1 MHGKTEVSHSRE
13 MYTSTNNSYSFIE
26 QLFFLYSYIFKDVLS
41 ISSNF
46 LFHLIYLM
54 IIIINDKYH
63 IYATLIFYYASFANI
78 FIL

>member
-1 MHGKTEVSHSRE
+1 MVKRKYHIVAKCILLQITLIHLL
-13 MYTSTNNSYSFIE
+13 NNY
-26 QLFFLYSYIFKDVLS
+26 FFLYSYIFKDVLS

-63 IYATLIFYYASFANI
+63 IYATLILYYASFANI

>member
-1 MHGKTEVSHSRE
+1 MVKRKYHIVAKCILLQITLIHLL
-13 MYTSTNNSYSFIE
+13 NNY
-26 QLFFLYSYIFKDVLS
+26 FFLYSYIFKDVLS

-63 IYATLIFYYASFANI
+63 IYAMLILYYASFANI